1 MQKSTLDADT
11 EYEKIIEKHGIKKFS
26 PLSQFFQFGPERF
39 QWKPPSSFQGPL
51 LPLP

>member
-11 EYEKIIEKHGIKKFS
+11 EYEKIIEKHEIKFS

-39 QWKPPSSFQGPL
+39 QWKPPSSFQEPL